1 VYGQVCSAKSSA
13 QLASETRKQLD
24 GSGRRFFRKRREMPV
39 ADHVAN
45 NIGRMEEPRS
55 GGGLRRYHVQD
66 YRGLGEHQQKCF
78 VVGYVAD
85 REFEVK
91 RDPIA
96 IPCEDDDAIDRY

>member
-1 VYGQVCSAKSSA
+1 MQCD
-13 QLASETRKQLD
+13 D
-24 GSGRRFFRKRREMPV
+24 GSCRRLFRKRREMPV